1 MRHTA
6 ITLFSSCFLFAC
18 TLVGGA
24 GAKLGGGASTSSG
37 GGGGDGEGGESVAD
51 KYSAGVETPRQ
62 LKAPEHDAEIIEKYL
77 PDMEKK
83 LAEGTLTN
91 PEDIH
96 SVRVSWLVF
105 FGRMERG
112 GEPRC
117 EPCKNNPK
125 YKELKAK
132 APELNARLAK
142 LEQAVAKCTYG
153 YRMTNGDLL
162 PMTLDWSEEE
172 WNQIVEKAQ
181 PPGYRQKERCW
192 TDDKDGKAGKPNG
205 WAY

>member
-6 ITLFSSCFLFAC
+6 ITLFSSCLFAC

-24 GAKLGGGASTSSG
+24 GGKLGGGGTTASSG
-37 GGGGDGEGGESVAD
+37 GGEGGGEGIAD

-62 LKAPEHDAEIIEKYL
+62 LMAPEHDAEIIMQYL
-77 PDMEKK
+77 PDLEKK
-83 LAEGTLTN
+83 LSEGTLTN
-91 PEDIH
+91 AEDIH

-125 YKELKAK
+125 YKELREK

-142 LEQAVAKCTYG
+142 LEKAVANCTYG
-153 YRMTNGDLL
+153 YRMSNGDLL
-162 PMTLDWSEEE
+162 PMTLDWSEDE
-172 WNQIVEKAQ
+172 WTKIVDKAQ

-192 TDDKDGKAGKPNG
+192 TDDKDGKEGKPHG

>member
-1 MRHTA
+1 MRHMC
-6 ITLFSSCFLFAC
+6 ILLSSCLFAC
-18 TLVGGA
+18 SLVGGA
-24 GAKLGGGASTSSG
+24 QGKLGGSSSSSASSG
-37 GGGGDGEGGESVAD
+37 GGGESVGD

-62 LKAPEHDAEIIEKYL
+62 LKAPEHDAEIILQYL
-77 PDMEKK
+77 PDLEKK

-96 SVRVSWLVF
+96 SVRISWLTF
-105 FGRMERG
+105 FGRMQRG

-125 YKELKAK
+125 YAELKEK

-142 LEQAVAKCTYG
+142 LEKAVANCTYG

-162 PMTLDWSEEE
+162 EMTLDWSEKE
-172 WNQIVEKAQ
+172 WLDITDKAQ

-192 TDDKDGKAGKPNG
+192 TDDKDGKAGKANG